1 MAADGKGACIL
12 PHGVLFRGNAEGEI
26 RKNIVKAGYIKGLIG
41 LPQNLFYGT
50 GIPACIIILDKQEAS
65 DRKGIFMIDA
75 KDGFVKDGNMNRL
88 REEDIQRIVDTWE
101 AWVDVPHY
109 ARFVPQEEIEKN
121 DYNLNIPRYV
131 DTFEAEDVID
141 LDAIT
146 RIQLNQLQG
155 QLLRVVIDH
164 PQLSVDVFFD
174 ENKVRLE
181 PTVTGHS
188 QTPSIFEQRPYD
200 VQNKITDATAT
211 LHVANVVELVK
222 LLLSDMDQIGNIP
235 LQGDYHLLQ
244 DIQRIIQQAEP
255 DLAAHLSPWIGPQL
269 AHELSKIQLAPK
281 QLKRSLQ
288 SHLFFVED
296 ALKEDSGLFAPRWQM
311 DDLNRETRQLNQ
323 EVDRL
328 EARFQQLQAQFN
340 SHQQST
346 QN

>member
-1 MAADGKGACIL
+1 MWSILALGA
-12 PHGVLFRGNAEGEI
+12 VER
-26 RKNIVKAGYIKGLIG
+26 
-41 LPQNLFYGT
+41 
-50 GIPACIIILDKQEAS
+50 IIHQ
-65 DRKGIFMIDA
+65 
-75 KDGFVKDGNMNRL
+75 
-88 REEDIQRIVDTWE
+88 
-101 AWVDVPHY
+101 
-109 ARFVPQEEIEKN
+109 
-121 DYNLNIPRYV
+121 
-131 DTFEAEDVID
+131 VID

-155 QLLRVVIDH
+155 QLLRVVIDS

-244 DIQRIIQQAEP
+244 DIQRIMQQAEP

-269 AHELSKIQLAPK
+269 AHELGKIQLAPK

-288 SHLFFVED
+288 SHLFFIED
-296 ALKEDSGLFAPRWQM
+296 TLKEDSGLFAPRWQM
-311 DDLNRETRQLNQ
+311 DDLHRETRQLNQ
-323 EVDRL
+323 ELDRL
-328 EARFQQLQAQFN
+328 EAKFQQLHASFN
-340 SHQQST
+340 PAKHSSQD
-346 QN
+346 